1 MRSLAFS
8 LGLAAASMVA
18 ATLLAQETQPK
29 AAVRRDASSM
39 ESAEVQAIRATA
51 VAFEKAFD
59 AGDAQALA
67 ALWTPQG
74 DYVDE
79 NGMLSQGREA
89 IEKKYAS
96 LFQQRPGMKMKI
108 DVASIRLL
116 GPNVAM
122 EDGSAALISEAG
134 HAISASRYAAVHTK
148 DQGKWLL
155 SAVRDMP
162 VEASSNEALK
172 ALEHFIGDWVA
183 RRDEATVHTHC
194 RWIAAGRFLERTYT
208 VKKKDAA
215 VVSGTQ
221 IIGWDPAAQVIR
233 SWTFDSTGGHGQ
245 GAWTAVEGGW
255 VIESEGVLADGALSS
270 STELLRLVGDNILG
284 WQSVDR
290 VAGGQPLADTE
301 EVVLERVIGSKQ
313 PDSQPSRD

>member
-51 VAFEKAFD
+51 VAFEQAFD

-122 EDGSAALISEAG
+122 EDGSAALISEEG

-172 ALEHFIGDWVA
+172 ATRTF
-183 RRDEATVHTHC
+183 RR
-194 RWIAAGRFLERTYT
+194 RLGRPPRRSDGAYALPMDRRGPL
-208 VKKKDAA
+208 
-215 VVSGTQ
+215 SGTHLYRQ
-221 IIGWDPAAQVIR
+221 EERRGRRLGYADHRLGSSRPSDPFLDV
-233 SWTFDSTGGHGQ
+233 
-245 GAWTAVEGGW
+245 
-255 VIESEGVLADGALSS
+255 
-270 STELLRLVGDNILG
+270 
-284 WQSVDR
+284 
-290 VAGGQPLADTE
+290 
-301 EVVLERVIGSKQ
+301 
-313 PDSQPSRD
+313 